1 MDGVLVAVF
10 VGSLWRDLTL
20 EGEVNSRALKDWLIQ
35 GICI

>member
-10 VGSLWRDLTL
+10 VGSLWQDLTL
-20 EGEVNSRALKDWLIQ
+20 EGEVISRALRDWLIH